1 MTWRLVGAMMSV
13 TLVVALSILIPVSGY
28 LIQNER
34 DRLMTSLERDAF
46 VLAGRSSEALEAPDD
61 ESEADAAIDVA
72 EIALAYSLATGA
84 RAVIVDAAGIAIV
97 TSDQDEDTVGSSLLS
112 RPEIATALD
121 GGIASGTRDSQTLG
135 LELLYVAVPVLAGA
149 EVVGA
154 VRLTYPADVVSA
166 AVNSQVSPLVLVAL
180 TTVLVGG
187 VVGLIIALSI
197 TRRLHELTEIT
208 ESFADGKL
216 DERADASTGAPE
228 LRSLARSFNVMAERL
243 SDALELQRR
252 FAADASHQ
260 LRTPLTA
267 LRLRFERA
275 RQLLESDP
283 AAAADRLASAE
294 EELQRLDGIV
304 EGLLAMSRTEGA
316 VVQLADIDLARIAR
330 ERVEHWEPLAAEQA
344 STVRYEGDDHALVHA
359 SEAVLEQIIDNYVD
373 NALEATPRGA
383 AVIVR
388 VEAHP
393 RGVELHVLD
402 SGPGLAED
410 QLARA
415 FERFWRG
422 RADSTGT
429 GLGLAIVA
437 RLANAVGAE
446 AGLANRASGGADAWA
461 RFAPARAVPGHT
473 TDRETS

>member
-1 MTWRLVGAMMSV
+1 
-13 TLVVALSILIPVSGY
+13 
-28 LIQNER
+28 
-34 DRLMTSLERDAF
+34 
-46 VLAGRSSEALEAPDD
+46 
-61 ESEADAAIDVA
+61 
-72 EIALAYSLATGA
+72 
-84 RAVIVDAAGIAIV
+84 VIVDAAGIAIV
-97 TSDQDEDTVGSSLLS
+97 TSDQDEDTVGSSFLS

-187 VVGLIIALSI
+187 LVGLLIALSI
-197 TRRLHELTEIT
+197 TRRLHDLTAIT

-216 DERADASTGAPE
+216 DERADTSSGAPE

-243 SDALELQRR
+243 SDSLELQRR

-275 RQLLESDP
+275 RQLVESDP
-283 AAAADRLASAE
+283 AAAANRLASAE

-316 VVQLADIDLARIAR
+316 VAQLADIDLARIAR
-330 ERVEHWEPLAAEQA
+330 ERVEHWEPLADERA
-344 STVRYEGDDHALVHA
+344 STVRYEGDDQVLVHA
-359 SEAVLEQIIDNYVD
+359 SEAVIEQIIDNYVD
-373 NALEATPRGA
+373 NALEATARGGT
-383 AVIVR
+383 VIVR

-402 SGPGLAED
+402 SGPGLTED

-437 RLANAVGAE
+437 RLANAAGAE
-446 AGLANRASGGADAWA
+446 VGLANQATGGADAWA
-461 RFAPARAVPGHT
+461 RFAPARTMPAHPG
-473 TDRETS
+473 DRDTG